1 MKVQSPLMSLE
12 ARGLIG
18 ERLVFS
24 KRSSGQQAR
33 FQLAQKSKN
42 SVLQI
47 DQKNSYSVA
56 VSEWNSL
63 SLLEKQVYIDNARDK
78 HYTGYNAYLKQN
90 IISLLDSFYGVVL
103 YGGGLYG
110 SN

>member
-1 MKVQSPLMSLE
+1 MKVQSPLMSME

-24 KRSSGQQAR
+24 KRASGQQAR

-42 SVLQI
+42 SVSQI
-47 DQKNSYSVA
+47 AQKNSYSVA

-63 SLLEKQVYIDNARDK
+63 TLLQKQVYIDNAMNK

>member
-1 MKVQSPLMSLE
+1 MKVNGPLMSIE